1 MGIKRI
7 AFALGL
13 ILMLWLMGSV
23 FVAQTSVCGNCL
35 SYDAA
40 HRLKSAPQP
49 AVRQLTDQEKRGKFI
64 YLRGGSPS
72 GREITCYLG
81 DGTTEVPAA
90 AMLCANCHGFDGRGN
105 PEGGVVPSDITW
117 EALTKSYGVTHSS
130 GRKHP
135 AYTERAVGMAVT
147 KGIDP
152 AGNKL
157 PDTMPRFWMSPED
170 LADLVAYVKRLGKD
184 QDPGLTET
192 SIKVGTIVAG
202 QGPMA
207 EMGQAVKAALGAY
220 FEEVNAQGG
229 IYNRKIELCTAE
241 APADPKEARSN
252 AERFIDAQQV
262 FAMAGAFIAG
272 ADKEIASLVEEKEV
286 VLVGPSTLYP
296 EIGFPLNRYTF
307 YLFSGLKEEAG
318 ALVNFIGEKL
328 QKQNPKFAIVYPDI
342 GRPVGVSEAIE
353 EHANRRGYKSVA
365 KISYTRAQFDAG
377 QLAKKL
383 SDGGAEAVFFL
394 GSGSEELAL
403 MQAAEKLK
411 WTPYFLLPGSLANK
425 EILEAPLGFKDKIFL
440 SFPTLPSDRTRD
452 GVTEFLALAEKHKLP
467 TRQLGAQLSAYCAAK
482 ILVEG
487 LKLTGKELS
496 RERLIRT
503 LEGLYNFDT
512 GLSPRVSYGP
522 NRRIGALGAYIV
534 TIDPEKK
541 QFVTAS
547 GWITPE

>member
-1 MGIKRI
+1 MSIKRLV
-7 AFALGL
+7 FSLGL
-13 ILMLWLMGSV
+13 VLMLWLIGNA
-23 FVAQTSVCGNCL
+23 FVAQTSVCADYL
-35 SYDAA
+35 SYDVAQGLKPAA
-40 HRLKSAPQP
+40 YPSAG
-49 AVRQLTDQEKRGKFI
+49 QLTDQEKRGKFI

-72 GREITCYLG
+72 GREITCYIG
-81 DGTTEVPAA
+81 DGATEVPAA
-90 AMLCANCHGFDGRGN
+90 AMCCANCHGFDGRGN

-117 EALTKSYGVTHSS
+117 EALTKSYGVTHPS

-157 PDTMPRFWMSPED
+157 PDTMPRYWMPPED

-192 SIKVGTIVAG
+192 SIKLGTIVAG

-229 IYNRKIELCTAE
+229 IYNRRIELRVAE
-241 APADPKEARSN
+241 APADSKEARSN
-252 AERFIDAQQV
+252 AERFIDTQQV

-272 ADKEIASLVEEKEV
+272 ADKEIAALVEEKEV

-296 EIGFPLNRYTF
+296 EVGFPINRYTF

-328 QKQNPKFAIVYPDI
+328 QKQSPRFAIVYPDS
-342 GRPVGVSEAIE
+342 GRPMGVSEAIE
-353 EHANRRGYKSVA
+353 EHAKRRGYKSVM
-365 KISYTRAQFDAG
+365 KISYARAQFDAV
-377 QLAKKL
+377 QLARKM
-383 SDGGAEAVFFL
+383 SEGGADAVFFL
-394 GSGSEELAL
+394 GSGPEELAT
-403 MQAAEKLK
+403 MRAAEKLK
-411 WTPYFLLPGSLANK
+411 WTPYFLLPGSLASK
-425 EILEAPLGFKDKIFL
+425 EILEAPAGFKDKIFL

-452 GVTEFLALAEKHKLP
+452 GVTEFLALAEKHNLP
-467 TRQLGAQLSAYCAAK
+467 TRQLAAQLSAYCAAK

-512 GLSPRVSYGP
+512 GLSPRISYGP

-541 QFVTAS
+541 QFIPAS